1 MFSGHK
7 EADTHFHCAAS
18 GDQSHTDTQH
28 TAVPALICNDHDQGD
43 TPFRDVVAS
52 GDHTIGG
59 IQSVYVPALICTGH
73 QPDDNHQPF
82 AVAGDRGPTRK

>member
-7 EADTHFHCAAS
+7 EVDNHFHCAAS
-18 GDQSHTDTQH
+18 GDRSWSDLHLH
-28 TAVPALICNDHDQGD
+28 HVPALICNDHDQGD

-52 GDHTIGG
+52 GDHVTLATH
-59 IQSVYVPALICTGH
+59 VRLVPALICTGH